1 MSVSEHYNASA
12 ENYHRQ
18 YQEETLKDLT
28 QDYPAN
34 YFRLQL
40 LLQSFIKNN
49 VKTAIEV
56 GVGEGTPLATLAS
69 AGIDV
74 SGFDISTEM
83 VKRAKASVDAIGQ
96 DPARI
101 ILADVEDPL
110 SYAKLLEDGE
120 FDALMAMGVMPHV
133 KNDDQSLLNMRSM
146 VKPGGL
152 VFIEFRNKLFSMFT
166 FNRYTYEFIMD
177 DLLEGVSDELK
188 NTVGNFLKPKLE
200 MINRL
205 LAFTMMRTNPR
216 RVMTLFWLSFTIRF
230 QWLPNLRDLVLVTS
244 NCCGTTFIPQCL
256 CLTMSTHCYFARKLF
271 GLKVTL
277 RDGAACFCALHLLY
291 KRVEPIS

>member
-40 LLQSFIKNN
+40 LSQSFIENN

-74 SGFDISTEM
+74 SGFYISTEM

-96 DPARI
+96 DTARI

-110 SYAKLLEDGE
+110 
-120 FDALMAMGVMPHV
+120 
-133 KNDDQSLLNMRSM
+133 
-146 VKPGGL
+146 
-152 VFIEFRNKLFSMFT
+152 
-166 FNRYTYEFIMD
+166 
-177 DLLEGVSDELK
+177 
-188 NTVGNFLKPKLE
+188 
-200 MINRL
+200 
-205 LAFTMMRTNPR
+205 
-216 RVMTLFWLSFTIRF
+216 
-230 QWLPNLRDLVLVTS
+230 
-244 NCCGTTFIPQCL
+244 
-256 CLTMSTHCYFARKLF
+256 
-271 GLKVTL
+271 
-277 RDGAACFCALHLLY
+277 
-291 KRVEPIS
+291 